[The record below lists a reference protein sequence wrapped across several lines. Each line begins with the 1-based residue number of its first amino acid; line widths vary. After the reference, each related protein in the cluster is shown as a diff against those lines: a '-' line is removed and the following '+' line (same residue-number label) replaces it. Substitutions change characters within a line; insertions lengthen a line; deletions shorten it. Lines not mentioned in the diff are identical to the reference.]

1 MIELSACMSLMIYL
15 SFKITCLW
23 LRIRY
28 TDWVIKPHADGVKY
42 IKTTQNTIK
51 IFSSSCIATRKQNC
65 LFAIKA
71 ANLNT
76 ISLFGV

>member
-1 MIELSACMSLMIYL
+1 M
-15 SFKITCLW
+15 KH
-23 LRIRY
+23 
-28 TDWVIKPHADGVKY
+28 HADGVKY
-42 IKTTQNTIK
+42 INTRQNTIK

-76 ISLFGV
+76 ISLFGVLFKKLQNTAT

>member
-1 MIELSACMSLMIYL
+1 M
-15 SFKITCLW
+15 KH
-23 LRIRY
+23 
-28 TDWVIKPHADGVKY
+28 HADGVKY
-42 IKTTQNTIK
+42 INTRQNTIK